1 MGDESNYDL
10 DDVTNGDNSQ
20 AEING
25 AHKGKGKGNDKEDA
39 PAAKRRCIS
48 SACIACRRRKSRV
61 GRELGLLVSCVRMRG
76 FG

>member
-1 MGDESNYDL
+1 MGDESNYDW

-25 AHKGKGKGNDKEDA
+25 AHKGKGNDKEDA

-48 SACIACRRRKSRV
+48 SACIACRRRKSKV
-61 GRELGLLVSCVRMRG
+61 GRESGPLSG
-76 FG
+76 